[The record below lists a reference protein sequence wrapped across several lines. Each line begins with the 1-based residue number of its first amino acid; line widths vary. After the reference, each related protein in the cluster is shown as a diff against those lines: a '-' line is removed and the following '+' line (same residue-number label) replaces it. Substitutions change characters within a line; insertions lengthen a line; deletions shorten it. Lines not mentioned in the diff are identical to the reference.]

1 MSAVI
6 GGAGARIQPAWRG
19 TLLAL
24 GLALAAVLL
33 LYRDTAAAMVSIWS
47 RSDTFTHAFL
57 VPPIVLWLIWQRRR
71 ELAVQTPRPS
81 PWLLLPMAVAG
92 FGWLLGDMATVN
104 ALTQLALVALLVLCV
119 LAIVG
124 LRASRP
130 MWFALGFLFFAVPVG
145 DFLLPTLMT
154 WTADFTVAAL
164 RLSGIPVY
172 REGLNLIIPSGA
184 WSVVEAC
191 SGVRYLIASLMVG
204 VLYAHLNYRSTKR
217 RLIFVGVALLVP
229 IVANW
234 LRAYMIVMIGH
245 LSGNKLA
252 VGVDH
257 LIYGWV
263 FFGVVILLMFAIG
276 GRWAEAPNDESMT
289 ADRTHRP
296 SSGNATPAAMLWAVV
311 VAAAVLF
318 ALPQYAARL
327 ADDAVQTAAPSLA
340 TVPAAQ
346 GWQSLAPGED
356 EWKPSFVEPA
366 AEMQRRYVSA
376 DGEVGL
382 YVAYYRQQ
390 DYERKLVSSQNSL
403 ARSDDRRFAVA
414 ATQPRTI
421 DMSDGARTFRTA
433 RLRKVSLAGAP
444 DSSRLAVWQI
454 YWVNGRLTDSD
465 ATARLWGA
473 LYRLMGRGDDG
484 AAIVVH
490 AREAVPGEKDALLEA
505 FTRAH
510 LPLIDAQLRRTRDG
524 E

>member
-6 GGAGARIQPAWRG
+6 GGARAGIRPAWRG

-33 LYRDTAAAMVSIWS
+33 LYRDTAAAMVSIWA
-47 RSDTFTHAFL
+47 RSETFTHAFL

-71 ELAVQTPRPS
+71 ELAALTPRPS
-81 PWLLLPMAVAG
+81 PWLLLPVALTG
-92 FGWLLGDMATVN
+92 AGWLLGDMATVN
-104 ALTQLALVALLVLCV
+104 ALTQLALVALIVLCV

-124 LRASRP
+124 VRASRP

-145 DFLLPTLMT
+145 EFLMPTLMT

-204 VLYAHLNYRSTKR
+204 TLYAYLNYRSTKR
-217 RLIFVGVALLVP
+217 RLVFVGVALLVP

-234 LRAYMIVMIGH
+234 LRAYMIVMLGH

-276 GRWAEAPNDESMT
+276 SRWAEAPTDE
-289 ADRTHRP
+289 AEAP
-296 SSGNATPAAMLWAVV
+296 LPAASGAAPAATGGLWAVA
-311 VAAAVLF
+311 AAAVLLF
-318 ALPQYAARL
+318 ALPHYVARL
-327 ADDAVQTAAPSLA
+327 ADAAVA
-340 TVPAAQ
+340 TGTPH
-346 GWQSLAPGED
+346 LAPVAPAPGWRMAAGEGD
-356 EWKPSFVEPA
+356 GWKPAFVEPA
-366 AEMQRRYVSA
+366 GELQARYASAE
-376 DGEVGL
+376 GEVGL
-382 YVAYYRQQ
+382 YVAYYRRQ
-390 DYERKLVSSQNSL
+390 DYERKLVSSQNML
-403 ARSDDRRFAVA
+403 VRSNDLKWAVA
-414 ATQPRTI
+414 ATGLRTLELPG
-421 DMSDGARTFRTA
+421 GAVTLRTA
-433 RLRKVSLAGAP
+433 RLRPASLGGAP
-444 DSSRLAVWQI
+444 DGSRLAVRQL
-454 YWVNGRLTDSD
+454 YWVNGRLTQGD
-465 ATARLWGA
+465 ASARLWGA
-473 LYRLMGRGDDG
+473 LYRLMGRGDDA

-490 AREAVPGEKDALLEA
+490 AHEARAGEQEAVLDAFLQ
-505 FTRAH
+505 AH
-510 LPLIDAQLRRTRDG
+510 LGAIEAQLRRTRDG